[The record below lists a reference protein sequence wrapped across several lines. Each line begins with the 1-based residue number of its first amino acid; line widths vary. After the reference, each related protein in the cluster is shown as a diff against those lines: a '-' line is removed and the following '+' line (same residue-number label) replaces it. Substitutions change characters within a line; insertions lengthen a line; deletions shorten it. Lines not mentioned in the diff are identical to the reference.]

1 MSYVQ
6 PAIVIEGRSQI
17 AVSAGG
23 QTDPLASGTYDVWA
37 DADTYIKVGKT
48 ASDVTTGTG
57 YKIPA
62 GAIVPVRIGRDGL
75 RIGSTGALSVHRVE

>member
-23 QTDPLASGTYDVWA
+23 QTDPLASGTYAVWA
-37 DADTYIKVGKT
+37 AADTYIKVDAE
-48 ASDVTTGTG
+48 ASDVTAETG
-57 YKIPA
+57 YL
-62 GAIVPVRIGRDGL
+62 VRTGETVKVRVGRDGL
-75 RIGSTGALSVHRVE
+75 RIGSSAACSIHRVE